1 MSHSR
6 MANPS
11 KPNDQSKPTQRQG
24 LKTQRHPTWFF
35 TKRGLRYVGG
45 YLLITNCDLST
56 TCLTPRVWHVTLS
69 DGQSKQTQQPIQANP
84 TTTARTANPTQPT
97 RLWNPNGQPNDM
109 ANPTMAIQQR
119 PTGQLL
125 PNQRRPIHQ
134 RRPTQQEA
142 SGKILRGLPSHHSSA
157 LSPLYATPTC
167 PHCSHY

>member
-6 MANPS
+6 TANPS
-11 KPNDQSKPTQRQG
+11 KPNDQSK
-24 LKTQRHPTWFF
+24 L
-35 TKRGLRYVGG
+35 
-45 YLLITNCDLST
+45 
-56 TCLTPRVWHVTLS
+56 
-69 DGQSKQTQQPIQANP
+69 QAIP
-84 TTTARTANPTQPT
+84 TTTHGQP
-97 RLWNPNGQPNDM
+97 NDPNDM

-134 RRPTQQEA
+134 RRPTRNEA

-167 PHCSHY
+167 PIAAIVDIGIGDGYDCSVATSEAVNMPNANGSSSTTITCRNT